1 MPDPVSRSLPPLV
14 TRFAPSPTG
23 QLHLGHL
30 AHAAW
35 VWGVA
40 GALGARVIVRIEDH
54 DRGRS
59 RVEHETGLLSDLA
72 WLGFPGDD
80 PSVGSLESSPS
91 PFRQSDCDASYQAA
105 LELLIGQGLVYGCD
119 CSRSVIAAQV
129 GDGVVEGEELR
140 YPGTCR
146 DRGLPLT
153 GFGLRVRLPEDE
165 IAFEDL
171 RLGPRRQRPARQCG
185 DLLIRDRTGQWSYQ
199 FAVTVDDL
207 RHAVTLVI
215 RGEDLLASTGRQILL
230 ARLLGRTDPPGF
242 LHHPLIL
249 DPSGAKLSKR
259 HRARSLAAMR
269 AAGRSPDEML
279 GEALQRTGLLERSRP
294 IRVEMLGSL
303 VAGSGLLNGVVG
315 QGEG

>member
-1 MPDPVSRSLPPLV
+1 MPDTASRSQSPLV

-23 QLHLGHL
+23 ELHLGHL

-40 GALGARVIVRIEDH
+40 DALGARVIVRIEDH

-59 RVEHETGLLSDLA
+59 RAEYETGLLSDLA

-80 PSVGSLESSPS
+80 PSMASLEQRPS
-91 PFRQSDCDASYQAA
+91 PFRQSDCDAAYQAA
-105 LELLIGQGLVYGCD
+105 LELLIEQGLVYGCG

-140 YPGTCR
+140 YPGSCR
-146 DRGLPLT
+146 DRGLPLV
-153 GFGLRVRLPEDE
+153 GQGLRVRLPEDE

-171 RLGPRRQRPARQCG
+171 RLGCHRQRPAGQCG

-199 FAVTVDDL
+199 FAVVVDDL
-207 RHAVTLVI
+207 RHGVTLVI

-230 ARLLGRTDPPGF
+230 ARLLGRTDSPRF

-249 DPSGAKLSKR
+249 DTSGAKLSKR
-259 HRARSLAAMR
+259 HRALSLAAMR
-269 AAGRSPDEML
+269 AAHRSPEEML
-279 GEALQRTGLLERSRP
+279 GEALHRTGLLGRSRP
-294 IRVEMLGSL
+294 TRVELLGSL
-303 VAGSGLLNGVVG
+303 FAGSELLNGVIG